1 MKLMSFVIFE
11 KFRRIPEEKMSL
23 LSGKYILGR
32 RNWKKVLR
40 FFSSSVKPGLVFHS
54 SEKELEELQA
64 EVQLPN

>member
-11 KFRRIPEEKMSL
+11 KFRRIPEEKMSP

-32 RNWKKVLR
+32 SNWKKGIAVCY
-40 FFSSSVKPGLVFHS
+40 SVKPGLVFHS
-54 SEKELEELQA
+54 SEKELEELET

>member
-32 RNWKKVLR
+32 SNWKKGIVVC
-40 FFSSSVKPGLVFHS
+40 SSSVKPGLVFHS
-54 SEKELEELQA
+54 SEKELEKLET
-64 EVQLPN
+64 EVQLPI